1 MKQWEFHSYV
11 TNSVL
16 TNKVKGAYPLRYDS
30 HLGWAGPEKRTTAR
44 KLLEIWTAR
53 TRFHLDRRPKVCAP
67 TRRRE
72 QKTNPCHF
80 YLLPV
85 CKRDKWLLDPQ
96 LSQLTASAGTT
107 QVPRVQ
113 TYCTLAQGISDIHPI
128 SVICSLV
135 FKLQISYT
143 KVCIY
148 IYTYIGNEI
157 TQYKIIE
164 KDFSLR

>member
-1 MKQWEFHSYV
+1 MKRP
-11 TNSVL
+11 T
-16 TNKVKGAYPLRYDS
+16 
-30 HLGWAGPEKRTTAR
+30 AG

-107 QVPRVQ
+107 QVPCVQ
-113 TYCTLAQGISDIHPI
+113 TYCTLAQGISDIGPLLSYLFTSIPITNLHKSTCINCVYIYIYIYIYI
-128 SVICSLV
+128 SVIKLHILISL
-135 FKLQISYT
+135 
-143 KVCIY
+143 
-148 IYTYIGNEI
+148 
-157 TQYKIIE
+157 
-164 KDFSLR
+164 